1 MSDVPVEA
9 PAPVADVETPPALE
23 ATPAETPEVEATTQE
38 TEPAPEVDP
47 EQVKK
52 LRKEAADY
60 RTKLRAAEKELEDRR
75 QAEMTEAE
83 KLQARAEQAEKDLA
97 VLAEKAKAGA
107 LRAAIAEDGSIPAD
121 LAIPLISGNVEY
133 DEQGDPTNVRDLL
146 AGLAE
151 KHPQLVAKPAPNSGQ
166 TANPG
171 GQQKQPE
178 SQDEALRRIY
188 GGNNRDLIY
197 ENPEA
202 LGGGVVV
209 LD

>member
-9 PAPVADVETPPALE
+9 AAPEAEAETTPALE
-23 ATPAETPEVEATTQE
+23 ATPAETPEVEATTQD

-60 RTKLRAAEKELEDRR
+60 RTKLRAAEKELEERR
-75 QAEMTEAE
+75 QAEMTETE
-83 KLQARAEQAEKDLA
+83 RLQAKAEQAEKDLA
-97 VLAEKAKAGA
+97 VLAEKAKSQA

-133 DEQGDPTNVRDLL
+133 DDQGDPTNVRDLL
-146 AGLAE
+146 TALAE
-151 KHPQLVAKPAPNSGQ
+151 KYPQLASRPAPNSGQ

-171 GQQKQPE
+171 SVQKQPE
-178 SQDEALRRIY
+178 SREDALARIY
-188 GGNNRDLIY
+188 GGNGMDVIY

-202 LGGGVVV
+202 LNGGVVIN
-209 LD
+209 D

>member
-1 MSDVPVEA
+1 MSDVSVDAAAPEA
-9 PAPVADVETPPALE
+9 EAETPPALE

-38 TEPAPEVDP
+38 TEAAPEVDP

-60 RTKLRAAEKELEDRR
+60 RTKLRAAEKELEERR
-75 QAEMTEAE
+75 QAEMTETE
-83 KLQARAEQAEKDLA
+83 RLQAKAEQAEKDLA

-146 AGLAE
+146 TALVE
-151 KHPQLVAKPAPNSGQ
+151 KHPQLAGKPLPSSGQ

-171 GQQKQPE
+171 AAQKQQE
-178 SQDEALRRIY
+178 SREDALARIY
-188 GGNNRDLIY
+188 GGNDRDAIY
-197 ENPEA
+197 TNPEA
-202 LGGGVVV
+202 YGGGVVE